1 MSNVLFQAGERHQGG
16 GKSGEA
22 ERLARP
28 CWEENEDVASL
39 YEVQNR
45 LFLICGLLVVGYYVR
60 FQNNTAAEGSL
71 APNPGKLTSPI
82 EAAIS
87 LLA

>member
-1 MSNVLFQAGERHQGG
+1 MAKQRDLPVPVGRKTKTSRPFKKSKIAYASRITLF
-16 GKSGEA
+16 
-22 ERLARP
+22 
-28 CWEENEDVASL
+28 
-39 YEVQNR
+39 
-45 LFLICGLLVVGYYVR
+45 
-60 FQNNTAAEGSL
+60 TAAEGSL